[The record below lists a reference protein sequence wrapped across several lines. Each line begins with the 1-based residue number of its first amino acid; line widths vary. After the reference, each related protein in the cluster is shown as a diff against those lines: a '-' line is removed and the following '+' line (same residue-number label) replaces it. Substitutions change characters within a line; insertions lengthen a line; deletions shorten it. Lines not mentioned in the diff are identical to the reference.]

1 MIKKIEIT
9 KKKKKDQIEVL
20 ELKSTIIVI
29 KNILSGLNNVF
40 ELVVEKNQQI

>member
-9 KKKKKDQIEVL
+9 KKKDQIEVL
-20 ELKSTIIVI
+20 ELKSTITVI

-40 ELVVEKNQQI
+40 ELVVEKNQHI